1 MSALAA
7 RLKQG
12 LGMPGPHEMPEA
24 EGAPDLDDDDELDEE
39 AEDMEEYIQRV
50 MEIKQI

>member
-1 MSALAA
+1 MSE
-7 RLKQG
+7 
-12 LGMPGPHEMPEA
+12 PHEKPAAHE
-24 EGAPDLDDDDELDEE
+24 APDLDADDQLDEE